1 MNFTSDFTASAFLC
15 VIRGEIPQLHNACL
29 AATAN
34 SLVKFTNIPLIFLK
48 NLILI
53 LNRFY
58 PGRRQSHCFFV
69 WDFEFWSRAA
79 QALAPRVV
87 ICLLFGICY
96 LGFQYVNELPTKQ
109 ILSGANQRLIMNQD
123 SLT

>member
-69 WDFEFWSRAA
+69 WDFEFWS
-79 QALAPRVV
+79 
-87 ICLLFGICY
+87 LLFVCS
-96 LGFQYVNELPTKQ
+96 LGFVIWNFNMSMNFQQSKSSPGQTKD
-109 ILSGANQRLIMNQD
+109 LS
-123 SLT
+123 